1 MAKTDFSK
9 QIEYLL
15 FTGAIRGDAILQL
28 HRLLKSYE
36 QGTVSAEEMQEAI
49 NDFNPDLYVELPPDE
64 V

>member
-1 MAKTDFSK
+1 MAKIDFSP

-36 QGTVSAEEMQEAI
+36 QGTVSAGEMQEAI

-64 V
+64 E